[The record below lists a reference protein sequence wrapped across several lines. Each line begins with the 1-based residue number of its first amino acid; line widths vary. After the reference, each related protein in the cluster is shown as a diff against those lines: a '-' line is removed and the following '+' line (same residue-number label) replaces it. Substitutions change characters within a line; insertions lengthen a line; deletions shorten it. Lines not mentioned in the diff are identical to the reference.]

1 MTPYPKFTYLPTR
14 TQDVESAKIQ
24 FDKQKKIHNNKIIDM
39 SKRLTTIENGIELH
53 EAELTRLA
61 ERKKEIESEMDTLS
75 SARLKIMLKA
85 LELGQDTELKQLEQF
100 AKSDT
105 DRIIAIL
112 PTLNHTHAT
121 SIINDMCHPSVVS
134 RLAETMMAIVKT
146 LGLRSFGFNPTRRT
160 LLHLVIRTGLLN
172 FRRYHKE
179 ETKKYT
185 LFKQASTVKHP
196 KIPKDLLILFE
207 HTSTVAFQILTFLA
221 NVLISNKQF
230 QGLPTTNPLVFRF
243 DTLSKYGGLDL
254 NVISETI
261 TELWYYEMGRGT
273 TKPIKDLLDV
283 VTDGFIHQ
291 WSNELRRQTQLVS
304 FNRYVYGVTENN
316 HSHWHINSDWLST
329 TGSQIQEHLTAL
341 QQQVAYNG
349 GDIFR
354 TAFIQSLK
362 KSCVQDFSRIEPA
375 SISNW
380 RIDSPL
386 QHIRSAADRMRIRSA
401 KISNSISLMEFLT
414 SGRKEFSKSDVSSM
428 HRSGLKRI
436 FDLGRLQMG
445 EVEVSFGTV
454 IVDFY

>member
-1 MTPYPKFTYLPTR
+1 MIPYPKFTYLPTR

-146 LGLRSFGFNPTRRT
+146 LGLRSFGFNPKRRT

-207 HTSTVAFQILTFLA
+207 HTSTVAFQILTF
-221 NVLISNKQF
+221 
-230 QGLPTTNPLVFRF
+230 
-243 DTLSKYGGLDL
+243 
-254 NVISETI
+254 
-261 TELWYYEMGRGT
+261 
-273 TKPIKDLLDV
+273 
-283 VTDGFIHQ
+283 
-291 WSNELRRQTQLVS
+291 
-304 FNRYVYGVTENN
+304 
-316 HSHWHINSDWLST
+316 
-329 TGSQIQEHLTAL
+329 
-341 QQQVAYNG
+341 
-349 GDIFR
+349 
-354 TAFIQSLK
+354 
-362 KSCVQDFSRIEPA
+362 
-375 SISNW
+375 
-380 RIDSPL
+380 
-386 QHIRSAADRMRIRSA
+386 
-401 KISNSISLMEFLT
+401 
-414 SGRKEFSKSDVSSM
+414 
-428 HRSGLKRI
+428 
-436 FDLGRLQMG
+436 
-445 EVEVSFGTV
+445 
-454 IVDFY
+454 

>member
-1 MTPYPKFTYLPTR
+1 
-14 TQDVESAKIQ
+14 
-24 FDKQKKIHNNKIIDM
+24 M

-112 PTLNHTHAT
+112 PTLNQTHAT

-146 LGLRSFGFNPTRRT
+146 LGGRFNMQYQSRT

-207 HTSTVAFQILTFLA
+207 HTSTVAFQILTFLN
-221 NVLISNKQF
+221 NVLESNKQF

-243 DTLSKYGGLDL
+243 DTLSKFGGLDL
-254 NVISETI
+254 NVISET
-261 TELWYYEMGRGT
+261 L
-273 TKPIKDLLDV
+273 
-283 VTDGFIHQ
+283 
-291 WSNELRRQTQLVS
+291 
-304 FNRYVYGVTENN
+304 
-316 HSHWHINSDWLST
+316 
-329 TGSQIQEHLTAL
+329 
-341 QQQVAYNG
+341 
-349 GDIFR
+349 
-354 TAFIQSLK
+354 
-362 KSCVQDFSRIEPA
+362 KSCGIT
-375 SISNW
+375 
-380 RIDSPL
+380 
-386 QHIRSAADRMRIRSA
+386 
-401 KISNSISLMEFLT
+401 KFLALAHH
-414 SGRKEFSKSDVSSM
+414 F
-428 HRSGLKRI
+428 
-436 FDLGRLQMG
+436 
-445 EVEVSFGTV
+445 
-454 IVDFY
+454 

>member
-1 MTPYPKFTYLPTR
+1 
-14 TQDVESAKIQ
+14 
-24 FDKQKKIHNNKIIDM
+24 M

-53 EAELTRLA
+53 ETELTRLA

-112 PTLNHTHAT
+112 PTLNQTHAI

-146 LGLRSFGFNPTRRT
+146 LGLRSFGFNPKRRT

-185 LFKQASTVKHP
+185 IFKQASTVKYP
-196 KIPKDLLILFE
+196 KIPKNILILSE
-207 HTSTVAFQILTFLA
+207 HTSTVAFQILTFLN
-221 NVLISNKQF
+221 NVLESNKQF
-230 QGLPTTNPLVFRF
+230 QGLPTNNPLVFRF
-243 DTLSKYGGLDL
+243 DTLSKFGGLDL
-254 NVISETI
+254 NVVSETI
-261 TELWYYEMGRGT
+261 KELWYYQVSGT
-273 TKPIKDLLDV
+273 GTSFLAKLNV
-283 VTDGFIHQ
+283 VTDGFINQ
-291 WSNELRRQTQLVS
+291 WSNELNRQTQLVS

-329 TGSQIQEHLTAL
+329 TGSQIQEHLTAMKE
-341 QQQVAYNG
+341 YRSNG